1 MPSAAALLRAMRT
14 WRIRRRGLDEADRL
28 VAGDPAGPGN
38 PGLDH
43 LLGALRAPATTAETG
58 GGRVTAAALAAE
70 RRRAAQTTGRKGR
83 LPASA
88 RTIVVTTATVVAL
101 LSGGT
106 AVAAGTGSLPAGLQ
120 QHAHRLFSALGV
132 PAPGTGPSAPTPAPA
147 TSAPDPVT
155 PAPTKV
161 TTAATATS
169 PTPAPTRSA
178 EQVAWCQ
185 AWQVA
190 ADGGHPMNGRD
201 RRDLIAAAGGEEKVA
216 TYCGLPTA
224 SATTTKPGR
233 RASPSHPVKPSH
245 PGKKK

>member
-1 MPSAAALLRAMRT
+1 MPSAVALLRAMRT

-147 TSAPDPVT
+147 PAPATATRVT
-155 PAPTKV
+155 PAPTPTPRPT
-161 TTAATATS
+161 TTA
-169 PTPAPTRSA
+169 PAPSRSA

-245 PGKKK
+245 PGKKM